1 MSCDWIDIIYLVGI
15 PLVQQVL
22 KLISE
27 KFGLVLVKWH
37 NQLLTLVLA
46 VAVGV
51 LGGDFLGISWCGWSE
66 DLMAFIGCNLA
77 AVAIAWAAVSGIYEA
92 LWDKI
97 FVKVKVSTL
106 DKL

>member
-1 MSCDWIDIIYLVGI
+1 MSFDWIDIIYLVGI
-15 PLVQQVL
+15 PLVQQLL
-22 KLISE
+22 KLLTE
-27 KFGLVLVKWH
+27 KFGWVLVKWQ

-46 VAVGV
+46 TGV
-51 LGGDFLGISWCGWSE
+51 SLLGGELLEIAWCGWSN

-77 AVAIAWAAVSGIYEA
+77 SIALAWACVSGIYEL

-97 FVKVKVSTL
+97 FIVTKTATV